1 MPLFD
6 ASSMIY
12 AWDNYPIRQFPGLWE
27 WMSAQIK
34 ANRLAMPSVA
44 FEEVE
49 NKTPECA
56 IWLRDNGI
64 EQVEIN
70 NAVLNEAMRIKKLI
84 GIVDDKY
91 HSKGVGENDLLIIAT
106 ASTNY
111 KAELISDEER
121 QTTLPKDPTKKK
133 IPAVCFMKEVA
144 VPCLNFLE
152 YIKRSDAIF
161 R

>member
-56 IWLRDNGI
+56 VWLRDNGI

-91 HSKGVGENDLLIIAT
+91 HSKGVGENDLFIIAV
-106 ASTNY
+106 ARIHG
-111 KAELISDEER
+111 AELISDEER
-121 QTTLPKDPTKKK
+121 QTIHPKEPTKRK
-133 IPAVCFMKEVA
+133 IPAVCSLKDVS
-144 VPCLNFLE
+144 VLCINFLDF
-152 YIKRSDAIF
+152 IKRSDAIF

>member
-1 MPLFD
+1 MPVFD

-12 AWDNYPIRQFPGLWE
+12 AWDNYPILQFPGLWE

-34 ANRLAMPSVA
+34 AHKIAMPSVA

-56 IWLRDNGI
+56 DWLKDNDI
-64 EQVEIN
+64 ERVEIN
-70 NAVLNEAMRIKKLI
+70 NAILIEAMRIKKLV

-91 HSKGVGENDLLIIAT
+91 HPHGVGENDLLIIAT
-106 ASTNY
+106 ARAY
-111 KAELISDEER
+111 KAELISDEGR
-121 QTTLPKDPTKKK
+121 QAIHPKEPTKRK
-133 IPAVCFMKEVA
+133 IPAVCSLKDVT
-144 VPCLNFLE
+144 VPCTNFLE
-152 YIKRSDAIF
+152 FIKHSGEIF

>member
-1 MPLFD
+1 MPVFD

-27 WMSAQIK
+27 WISVQIK
-34 ANRLAMPSVA
+34 ANRIAMPSVA

-49 NKTPECA
+49 NKTPDCA
-56 IWLRDNGI
+56 DWLKDNNI
-64 EQVEIN
+64 ERVDIN
-70 NAVLNEAMRIKKLI
+70 NAVLNEAMRIKKLV

-91 HSKGVGENDLLIIAT
+91 HPKGVGENDLLIIAT
-106 ASTNY
+106 ARAY

-121 QTTLPKDPTKKK
+121 QAIHPKEPTKRK
-133 IPAVCFMKEVA
+133 IPAVCSLKDVS
-144 VPCLNFLE
+144 VPCINFLE
-152 YIKRSDAIF
+152 FIKQSGEIF

>member
-1 MPLFD
+1 MPVFD

-27 WMSAQIK
+27 WMSAQIE

-49 NKTPECA
+49 NKTPECGV
-56 IWLRDNGI
+56 WLRDNGI

-70 NAVLNEAMRIKKLI
+70 NAVLNEAMRIKKLV

-91 HSKGVGENDLLIIAT
+91 HSKGVGENDLLIIAV
-106 ASTNY
+106 ARIHR
-111 KAELISDEER
+111 AELISDEER
-121 QTTLPKDPTKKK
+121 QAIHPKEPTKRK
-133 IPAVCFMKEVA
+133 IPAVCSLKDVA
-144 VPCLNFLE
+144 VPCINFLDF
-152 YIKRSDAIF
+152 IKRSDAIF